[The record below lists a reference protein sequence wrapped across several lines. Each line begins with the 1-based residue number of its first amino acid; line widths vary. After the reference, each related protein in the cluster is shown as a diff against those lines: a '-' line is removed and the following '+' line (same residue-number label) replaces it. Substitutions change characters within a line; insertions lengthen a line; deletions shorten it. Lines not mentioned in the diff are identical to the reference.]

1 MVKAV
6 ISGYYGYRN
15 FGDEEILTSL
25 LKHLNELHCEATV
38 LSGDVEYTKEHN
50 NVNAVYRFSLWA
62 VINEIKNCDV
72 LISGG
77 GSLLQDVTS
86 LKSLIYYLFII
97 SLGLLFNKKV
107 IIFAQG
113 IGPINNKFAQF
124 ITRKLLQLCTYV
136 SVRDDISRNILE
148 YWEVDADL
156 VCDPI
161 WGIEI
166 PQTKKTN
173 SVGIQLRKFKT
184 MNYNFLQKL
193 ALLVSKKF
201 SYKEIEIFS
210 LQEDLDYDIAKMF
223 EKYLLQMNPDLVT
236 EVVTENI
243 AQRISQLEYMIGMRF
258 HALLIAIKSGV
269 KTCAINYDI
278 KVKKLAKEAN
288 IPMISTN
295 ATENYEEMYQQ
306 LTNLNSEDLLRYAKS
321 NVFDWTKFDN
331 YFL

>member
-6 ISGYYGYRN
+6 ISGYYGYKN

-50 NVNAVYRFSLWA
+50 NVNAVNRFSLRA

-124 ITRKLLQLCTYV
+124 ITKILLKFCTYV
-136 SVRDDISRNILE
+136 SVRDEISRNVLE
-148 YWEVDADL
+148 YLDIKADL

-161 WGIEI
+161 WNIDIAKAE
-166 PQTKKTN
+166 KTN
-173 SVGIQLRKFKT
+173 SVGIQLRKFKNL
-184 MNYNFLQKL
+184 NYKFLQKL

-201 SYKEIEIFS
+201 SDKKIEIFS
-210 LQEDLDYDIAKMF
+210 LQEDLDYDISKMF

-321 NVFDWTKFDN
+321 NVFDWTKFDS

>member
-6 ISGYYGYRN
+6 ISGYYGYKN
-15 FGDEEILTSL
+15 FGDEEILASL
-25 LKHLNELHCEATV
+25 LSHLNELRCDVTV
-38 LSGDVEYTKEHN
+38 LSGDVEYTTEHN
-50 NVNAVYRFSLWA
+50 NVNAVDRFRLND
-62 VINEIKNCDV
+62 VVKEIMDCDI

-97 SLGLLFNKKV
+97 SLGLVFNKKV
-107 IIFAQG
+107 IVFAQG

-124 ITRKLLQLCTYV
+124 ITKKLLRLCTYV

-148 YWEVDADL
+148 YWKINADL
-156 VCDPI
+156 LCDPI
-161 WGIEI
+161 WSIKI

-173 SVGIQLRKFKT
+173 SVGIHLRKFKT
-184 MNYNFLQKL
+184 MNYNFIQKL
-193 ALLVSKKF
+193 AMFTAKKF
-201 SYKEIEIFS
+201 PDKKIEIFS
-210 LQEDLDYDIAKMF
+210 LQEDLDFEIAKMF
-223 EKYLLQMNPDLVT
+223 ERHLLRVNPNLET

-278 KVKKLAKEAN
+278 KVKKLAKDAN

-295 ATENYEEMYQQ
+295 ASENYE
-306 LTNLNSEDLLRYAKS
+306 
-321 NVFDWTKFDN
+321 
-331 YFL
+331 